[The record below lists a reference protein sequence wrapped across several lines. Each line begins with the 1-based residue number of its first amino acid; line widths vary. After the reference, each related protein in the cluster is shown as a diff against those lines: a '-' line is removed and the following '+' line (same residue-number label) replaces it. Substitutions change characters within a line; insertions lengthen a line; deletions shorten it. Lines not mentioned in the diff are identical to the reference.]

1 MIKKSTLIFTSLLIL
16 FSACEDSRIES
27 EKKPLGKEETLIPKE
42 AKKPKTTDDLLKNMG
57 FDFSDEKVLIDINKT
72 NHFFEEL
79 EIEMNGKKKEI
90 EKKITNAEINF
101 TKGIGIEVTGD
112 KIGIDLNKTR
122 NMLQDINSLVKDIV
136 LDINHSIH

>member
-1 MIKKSTLIFTSLLIL
+1 MIKKSTIVFTSLLIL
-16 FSACEDSRIES
+16 FSACGDSEK
-27 EKKPLGKEETLIPKE
+27 EHDKKPLEKEEILLEKE

-57 FDFSDEKVLIDINKT
+57 FDFDEKKVLIDINKT
-72 NHFFEEL
+72 SHFFEQL
-79 EIEMNGKKKEI
+79 EIEMHGKAKEI
-90 EKKITNAEINF
+90 ERKITNAEINF

-122 NMLQDINSLVKDIV
+122 NMLQEINILVKDIV